1 MSSSPNSSSSRNG
14 AADALASAAGAA
26 GQNNGSG
33 GNNRHDLPE
42 EYALFVIDLLVKAE
56 RPLAKHSDKVMPIEP
71 LRKVFDCLGGLDEI
85 VVTYNSSRLRAK
97 LRCQIVAVRG
107 LIERIVDLAPAAIAE
122 EGASELTEEAGADGG
137 AGNMDLRSYVEQRLS
152 PLLEELERTLADA
165 EEFPEFVSPD
175 IERVRRAQQMLKKS
189 HQEFLE
195 DCERRMAEAEA
206 KKERRARE
214 VAEAE
219 EQARLDAQREQERD
233 DLIATLVATV
243 AELRADLDSV
253 KRELAE
259 VRARGGG
266 AGGAGAA
273 GDDREE

>member
-1 MSSSPNSSSSRNG
+1 MSSSPNSASSRNG
-14 AADALASAAGAA
+14 APDALASAAGAA

-33 GNNRHDLPE
+33 QNTNFAGRLPE

-175 IERVRRAQQMLKKS
+175 IERVRRTQQMLKKS
-189 HQEFLE
+189 HQEFRE

-214 VAEAE
+214 EAEAE
-219 EQARLDAQREQERD
+219 EQARLDAQREQEREQERD

-266 AGGAGAA
+266 
-273 GDDREE
+273 DREE